1 MKKRFLQFFSFFAA
15 LVLSIGANAQT
26 ASDLFFSE
34 YAEGS
39 SNHKYIEIFNG
50 TGNSVDLGTYVVLS
64 ITNGDSIWKGVTTF
78 APNTMI
84 ADNDVY
90 VLATTSSDATILA
103 EADATYAYGDSG
115 NVVYYNG
122 DDVRALAKIVS
133 QGTTETDV
141 VEYNGTSLYVQ
152 RIDQIGL
159 YDTTDPGSGW
169 DVAGVT
175 NGTKD
180 HTLIRKPTVT
190 SPTIDFENAR
200 GTDAATSEWIVMPQN
215 TWTNVGTHQFGLP
228 TFPHL
233 VINELMADNDTTL
246 MDKDG
251 DYDDWI
257 EIYNP
262 NANGVSLDGYY
273 IADKDKSPY
282 ALPDTTVDA
291 GGYIILWADNDGM
304 GIHTD
309 FALSKDNGDEVYL
322 YNPNMEII
330 DSVKFGNQHVDTSYA
345 RLPNGTGKFMF
356 ATATPGMANMELPK
370 HYPMYDIATVTTN
383 DANGD
388 PDSIGV
394 ECMLKGVVYSI
405 NYRAYKPGLDLVIH
419 DGTGGI
425 WIFNSSGTLGYDVRM
440 GDEIEVK
447 GTIGAYRGLTQI
459 APDEIMLV
467 DSNKTLADPT
477 IVTMLDESYEA
488 ELVTVR
494 KVWVAD
500 TNDWP
505 KPSDYDVSVDVTNG
519 TDTFIMRIS
528 TETDIHDMPVRK
540 DTMLVTGVVK
550 QYNDDYQIWPR
561 SMADLVTF
569 DPSSINEK
577 EYSFFNIFPNPNN
590 GQFMI
595 QNPNRLDLDITVIN
609 PLGKVVSQTRNA
621 DMTIEMN
628 VDNKVSGL
636 YLVRIIDRN
645 NGSVS
650 INKVIVK

>member
-39 SNHKYIEIFNG
+39 SNNKYLEIYNG
-50 TGNSVDLGTYVVLS
+50 TGSAVDLGDYLILQANNKSPLYKYVDWIDV
-64 ITNGDSIWKGVTTF
+64 
-78 APNTMI
+78 MI
-84 ADNDVY
+84 PDGDVY
-90 VLATTSSDATILA
+90 VFANKSSDATILA
-103 EADATYAYGDSG
+103 EADSTGTGICYHNG
-115 NVVYYNG
+115 NDARG
-122 DDVRALAKIVS
+122 LAKIVTDGS
-133 QGTTETDV
+133 QTDTLWADIDDDGKNETVFYIVIDV
-141 VEYNGTSLYVQ
+141 
-152 RIDQIGL
+152 IGMA
-159 YDTTDPGSGW
+159 DSVNTPSNFN
-169 DVAGVT
+169 VAGVS
-175 NGTKD
+175 GATKD
-180 HTLIRKPTVT
+180 HTLIRKPTVMGPNNDWA
-190 SPTIDFENAR
+190 SSA
-200 GTDAATSEWIVMPQN
+200 GTAATNSEWIVLPNN
-215 TWTNVGTHQFGLP
+215 TWTDIGKHQFGLP

-273 IADKDKSPY
+273 IADKDMKPY

-388 PDSIGV
+388 PDSIDV

-540 DTMLVTGVVK
+540 DTMLITGVVK

-609 PLGKVVSQTRNA
+609 PLGQVVSQTRNA

-628 VDNKVSGL
+628 VNNKVSGL
-636 YLVRIIDRN
+636 YIVRITDRN